1 MNRCRRFSALE
12 TLKKNFEFKRARDK
26 GASYKE
32 GIFVLTVYKNDI
44 GRHRL
49 GLSVGS
55 SKIALASGRNRLKR
69 MIKEVIRTNR
79 PGLKNGTYDIVV
91 SVRRSPGRRIDYPM
105 VEKTLLGLLKRARAL

>member
-55 SKIALASGRNRLKR
+55 AKIPLASDRNRLKR
-69 MIKEVIRTNR
+69 RIKEIIR
-79 PGLKNGTYDIVV
+79 LKKPVLKKGPYDIVV
-91 SVRRSPGRRIDYPM
+91 SVRRSPARRIDYPAL
-105 VEKTLLGLLKRARAL
+105 EKTLLGLLKRARAI